1 MLCIRLYM
9 NAPARK
15 LKRSAVKNIVRFPPV
30 KANGG
35 KSILVESILESK
47 YCLYLEFDSSVE
59 EYFPQPRTF
68 TVSVGADELRTYTPD
83 FEVRYVSG
91 GRNYVEVKPSERAK
105 SEHYQELFAG
115 FEESLENTGASFL
128 LVDETEIYQIPL
140 LSNYE
145 KLYQYRKRPT
155 LDVRNLH
162 RCAELISLA
171 MPLSRLVAK
180 LGDKASLREIYSWLA
195 LGFLT
200 FDMRSEELTM
210 STEVRFNVH

>member
-1 MLCIRLYM
+1 MLRIRPSM

-15 LKRSAVKNIVRFPPV
+15 LRRSAVKNIVRFPPV

-59 EYFPQPRTF
+59 TYFPQPQTF
-68 TVSVGADELRTYTPD
+68 TFSVGTELRNYTPD

-91 GRNYVEVKPSERAK
+91 GRKYVEVKPSERAK
-105 SEHYQELFAG
+105 NEYYQELFSSFELSLKNSDAG
-115 FEESLENTGASFL
+115 FL
-128 LVDETEIYQIPL
+128 LVDEMEIYQRPL

-155 LDVRNLH
+155 LDVRNL
-162 RCAELISLA
+162 RQCAEGTSLT
-171 MPLSRLVAK
+171 MPLYRLIAK

-210 STEVRFNVH
+210 STEVRFNVQ

>member
-1 MLCIRLYM
+1 MLWIRLYM

-68 TVSVGADELRTYTPD
+68 TVSVGAELRTYTPD

-91 GRNYVEVKPSERAK
+91 GRKYVEVKPSVRAK

-128 LVDETEIYQIPL
+128 LVDETEIYQRPL
-140 LSNYE
+140 LSTYE
-145 KLYQYRKRPT
+145 KLYQYRKRAA
-155 LDVRNLH
+155 LVLRNLH

-171 MPLSRLVAK
+171 MPLSRLIAK

-195 LGFLT
+195 LEFLT
-200 FDMRSEELTM
+200 FDMQSEELTM

>member
-1 MLCIRLYM
+1 MLWIRLYM

-68 TVSVGADELRTYTPD
+68 TVSVGAELRTYTPD

-91 GRNYVEVKPSERAK
+91 GRKYVEVKPSERAK
-105 SEHYQELFAG
+105 HLNRFDGERDQIKATGTYARSSLIQQCLHIEALVAGKQPGCSSPVMLMGLEFREVLSLIHFIAHYQARLLAGSFNPVALSSYELAH
-115 FEESLENTGASFL
+115 LYEN
-128 LVDETEIYQIPL
+128 VWQ
-140 LSNYE
+140 
-145 KLYQYRKRPT
+145 T
-155 LDVRNLH
+155 L
-162 RCAELISLA
+162 
-171 MPLSRLVAK
+171 
-180 LGDKASLREIYSWLA
+180 
-195 LGFLT
+195 
-200 FDMRSEELTM
+200 
-210 STEVRFNVH
+210 

>member
-1 MLCIRLYM
+1 MSLYM
-9 NAPARK
+9 NTPARK
-15 LKRSAVKNIVRFPPV
+15 LKKSAVKNIVRFPPV

-47 YCLYLEFDSSVE
+47 YCLYLEFDSSIE
-59 EYFPQPRTF
+59 EYFPQPRTL
-68 TVSVGADELRTYTPD
+68 TVPVGAELRTYTPD

-91 GRNYVEVKPSERAK
+91 DRKYVEVKPSERAK
-105 SEHYQELFAG
+105 NEHYQELFSC
-115 FEESLENTGASFL
+115 FEASLENTGASFL
-128 LVDETEIYQIPL
+128 LVDETEIYQRPL

-145 KLYQYRKRPT
+145 KLYQYRKRPSM
-155 LDVRNLH
+155 DMRNLH
-162 RCAELISLA
+162 RCAGAISFA
-171 MPLSRLVAK
+171 MPLSRLIAK
-180 LGDKASLREIYSWLA
+180 LGDKASLREIYSWIA